1 MALIFWYVWCASV
14 AGDENTYITAAP
26 TKDAAV
32 ATIPFFM
39 RQDFEVRPATDDE
52 VAKLRHVNAKGGE

>member
-1 MALIFWYVWCASV
+1 MALIFWYIWCASV
-14 AGDENTYITAAP
+14 AGDEDEYIVAAT
-26 TKDAAV
+26 TKDVAV

-39 RQDFEVRPATDDE
+39 RQDFEVRSATDDE